1 MKRRIGERGQII
13 LMVGLATIVMFGIVG
28 LAVDVG
34 RLYVTRVELGR
45 SLDVSVLSGI
55 LELNGQPSGIT
66 NAESKAL
73 EYFNDNEPNASAS
86 VTICEGDPGPPC
98 NGENNTLTMDA
109 TKSINMF
116 FLSVLGIKTASVS
129 AHAKAGFGTQFMD
142 VALVLDSTNS
152 MQGNPIT
159 QAKQATEDFKDIL
172 LGNNPSGNVG
182 VGFTPFRGCYRA
194 DSPYAYAP
202 LPSSKSNCVHQENQV
217 TYLGTDSTLLSNRID
232 AIDATGG
239 SGTNVCNGLAKGWEI
254 LDGSGNHLA
263 EDGNLRFL
271 ILLSDGDNNYNGSYA
286 YEDSPYDS
294 PHTYNSYPCRPWLSC
309 TSPLNVGES
318 NYSSNPC
325 EDDTIGTSDVGELDD
340 SSPSSGCGSTNSK
353 RRERQSDRET
363 YEIAEAMKN
372 ETEEII
378 IFVVAFGACSGDSAT
393 TYTDAQCDSQ
403 IGNADSENIADQR
416 LLKCIASSAAT
427 TNDHYFYTNDAD
439 DLPGIFTAIANQ
451 IAHRLIE

>member
-1 MKRRIGERGQII
+1 MGERGQII

-45 SLDVSVLSGI
+45 SLDAAALSGI
-55 LELNGQPSGIT
+55 LELNGQSSGLA
-66 NAESKAL
+66 NAEAKAL
-73 EYFNDNEPNASAS
+73 EYFDDNEQNAVPN
-86 VTICEGDPGPPC
+86 VTVCDGDPNPPC

-109 TKSINMF
+109 TKSINMI

-172 LGNNPSGNVG
+172 LGSNPSGNVA

-194 DSPYAYAP
+194 NSPFALAP

-217 TYLGTDSTLLSNRID
+217 TYLGTDSTLLSNRIN

-263 EDGNLRFL
+263 EDENLRFL
-271 ILLSDGDNNYNGSYA
+271 ILLSDGDNNYTGSYT
-286 YEDSPYDS
+286 YDDSPYDS
-294 PHTYNSYPCRPWLSC
+294 PHAYNGYDCRPWQSC
-309 TSPLNVGES
+309 VNPLNVGENS
-318 NYSSNPC
+318 SSSNPC
-325 EDDTIGTSDVGELDD
+325 EDDYIGTYRYGELDD
-340 SSPSSGCGSTNSK
+340 STPSSGCGSTTSK
-353 RRERQSDRET
+353 RRERQSDRQT

-378 IFVVAFGACSGDSAT
+378 IFVVAFGACNGNSSA

-403 IGNADSENIADQR
+403 VGAADSENVSDHR
-416 LLKCIASSAAT
+416 LLKCIASSAAG

-439 DLPGIFTAIANQ
+439 DLPGIFTQIANQ